1 MKKNVMMRVA
11 SALLVAVLMTT
22 CAISGTFAKYT
33 SEVTGKD
40 TARVAKWGW
49 GTNTVTIDLFKDAYD
64 GTVDS
69 NDGADVIAPG
79 TKNSASIVWNT
90 SFIPEVAYEITFDS
104 TTNTSIP
111 AELEAK
117 LNWTLSMDGV
127 VTSHATFAELVTE
140 LQGKKYEF
148 AANTANP
155 TINVQIGW
163 EWPFEV
169 NPEGNES
176 DTDLGDDIADLAEL
190 TIEVKL
196 IATQKN

>member
-49 GTNTVTIDLFKDAYD
+49 GENTVTLDLFKDAYD
-64 GTVDS
+64 GTVDAA
-69 NDGADVIAPG
+69 DDKDVIAPG
-79 TKNSASIVWNT
+79 TKNTASIVWTT
-90 SFIPEVAYEITFDS
+90 SFKPEVAYEVTFDS
-104 TTNTSIP
+104 ITNTDIP
-111 AELEAK
+111 TALEDK
-117 LNWTLSMDGV
+117 LNWTLIIDG
-127 VTSHATFAELVTE
+127 TETTHATFAALVAK
-140 LQGKKYEF
+140 LQEKKYEF
-148 AANTANP
+148 AANTTP

-163 EWPFEV
+163 EWPFA
-169 NPEGNES
+169 GNDVT
-176 DTDLGDDIADLAEL
+176 DTELGDADVLEDL

-196 IATQKN
+196 IATQKD